1 MSVAAG
7 MITHPYLR
15 PTPGSAPV
23 DDDDTYL
30 MSGVEYTYDELIAAL
45 NAEAATLDPDQW
57 EGGWN
62 AHDYLIE
69 ALLVGV
75 IERVHPEGE
84 DTE

>member
-1 MSVAAG
+1 MSVAAAI
-7 MITHPYLR
+7 ITHPFHR
-15 PTPGSAPV
+15 PTPREHPV

-30 MSGVEYTYDELIAAL
+30 MSGVEYTYGELIAAL

-57 EGGWN
+57 VGGWN
-62 AHDYLIE
+62 AHEYLIE